1 MYVSPLSERLRKRK
15 AFADRELDSS
25 SSCILASA
33 ISIPPYGIAYDQLA
47 RESTPYTTAIY
58 DHNQHYVRSKLPPIQ
73 QPYAHFYDD
82 NVKEKL
88 LPKIRIVDESK
99 LKETAYNDRCHSDFN
114 LTNAKPK
121 ISFSIDSIIGIH

>member
-1 MYVSPLSERLRKRK
+1 MYMSPLSERLRKRK

-33 ISIPPYGIAYDQLA
+33 ISIPPYGINYDQLS
-47 RESTPYTTAIY
+47 RESTPYIAGIY
-58 DHNQHYVRSKLPPIQ
+58 DHSQQYGRSKMPATHPYPP
-73 QPYAHFYDD
+73 FYED

-88 LPKIRIVDESK
+88 LPKIRIIDESK
-99 LKETAYNDRCHSDFN
+99 LKEAVYNERCHSDYN
-114 LTNAKPK
+114 MTNSKPK

>member
-25 SSCILASA
+25 ASCILASSV
-33 ISIPPYGIAYDQLA
+33 SIPPYGLNYEQLS
-47 RESTPYTTAIY
+47 REQTPFITAIY
-58 DHNQHYVRSKLPPIQ
+58 DHNQQYVRSKLSSTQ
-73 QPYAHFYDD
+73 HYHHFYDG

-99 LKETAYNDRCHSDFN
+99 LKDSTYDLCNSEYKMTS
-114 LTNAKPK
+114 AKPK